1 VRLDTS
7 ILLVNFHSD
16 RFSMAASGPGLWPL
30 ATACQSNGR
39 CATGRYFQVIGNIH
53 DIESYFGIDNALS
66 LNTQIFLS
74 HWGHLAIIFLW
85 VSGNLFHIGWNGN
98 YELWVKNPIATM
110 PIAHG
115 IWDPHFG
122 LSIGDRAAT
131 TCGAAHAPC
140 SHSTCQWAAATCAYS
155 SGGSDYA
162 VVLSY
167 SGIYNWLYAS
177 GFSSVFHLYNFV
189 VACELLAVISLL
201 LGKVHLIYLE
211 DMLQWS
217 WQSHGVVGFTS
228 NLEPLAAKDTD
239 TKVGPIFIWP
249 FRLFLACFDLSGLRL
264 NFHIGVMI
272 GFSSIAWCGHLVHVA
287 IPVSRGMHLGGLTT
301 QWSMSLYPLYTG
313 NWVSYSL
320 DVVGAGSQEYQYGC
334 CDLQG
339 RCDLPILTFLG
350 GLKSDT
356 ASLYLTDIA
365 HHHLAVGV
373 LFVWAGH
380 VYSSF
385 YKGFG
390 HRIRDVLFVNGNSGS
405 MISSLGKS
413 LHLQLSLA
421 LAGLSVIT
429 SVVAQH
435 IYSLAPYPYL
445 SYDSVTFVALYVHH
459 SWIASFLMMGSFA
472 HAGIFLIRDYTV
484 NVATTGPDKYKQGR
498 SYAFDLQ
505 DVIYR
510 ILAHKAA
517 IISHLSWICLWLGF
531 HTLGLY
537 IHNDTVV
544 AFGEPEKQILIE
556 PVFAQIIQGSYC
568 QSFGSFL
575 LPLGP
580 GDLLAHHA
588 IALGLHVTVLILL
601 KGSLDGR
608 GSKLMPDKI
617 HFGYGFAC
625 DGPGRGGTCDI
636 SAWDSFYLATFW
648 MLNTNAWVIFY
659 FHWKHLTLNTAFQFD
674 ESSTYLN
681 GWFRDYLW
689 FNSASLIRGYDA
701 LGANDLSVWAWT
713 FLGAHLCWATG
724 FMFLIS
730 WRGYWQELI
739 DIILVMHLKT
749 PILYDLWNGGIYTPL
764 ALSIVQAR
772 FIGLAH
778 FSAGFIFTY
787 AAFVLG
793 ATA

>member
-1 VRLDTS
+1 MRLETQNIVTHVTHSSTLRS
-7 ILLVNFHSD
+7 ICSLH
-16 RFSMAASGPGLWPL
+16 
-30 ATACQSNGR
+30 QSNGR

-115 IWDPHFG
+115 ILDPHFG
-122 LSIGDRAAT
+122 LSISD
-131 TCGAAHAPC
+131 
-140 SHSTCQWAAATCAYS
+140 AYS
-155 SGGSDYA
+155 SGGSDYV

-189 VACELLAVISLL
+189 IVCELLAVISLL
-201 LGKVHLIYLE
+201 LGKVHLICLE

-217 WQSHGVVGFTS
+217 WQSHRIVGFTL
-228 NLEPLAAKDTD
+228 NLEPETIRLYKKLALD
-239 TKVGPIFIWP
+239 TKVFIWP

-272 GFSSIAWCGHLVHVA
+272 GFFSIAWCGHLVHVA
-287 IPVSRGMHLGGLTT
+287 IPASRGINAY
-301 QWSMSLYPLYTG
+301 WSFVSMSLYPFYTG

-320 DVVGAGSQEYQYGC
+320 DVDNQA
-334 CDLQG
+334 
-339 RCDLPILTFLG
+339 ILTFLG

-365 HHHLAVGV
+365 HHHLAVGI

-380 VYSSF
+380 VYSSL

-390 HRIRDVLFVNGNSGS
+390 HRIRDVLFVNGNSGL

-445 SYDSVTFVALYVHH
+445 SYDSVIFVALYVHH
-459 SWIASFLMMGSFA
+459 SWIASFLIMGSFA
-472 HAGIFLIRDYTV
+472 HAGIFLIRDYTINMAV
-484 NVATTGPDKYKQGR
+484 VFTHLHTLCMGCC
-498 SYAFDLQ
+498 
-505 DVIYR
+505 VCR

-601 KGSLDGR
+601 KGSLDAR

-701 LGANDLSVWAWT
+701 LGANDLSVWAWL
-713 FLGAHLCWATG
+713 FLAAHLCWATG

-739 DIILVMHLKT
+739 DIILYMHLKT
-749 PILYDLWNGGIYTPL
+749 PILYDLWNGGIYTPV

-772 FIGLAH
+772 FIGLVH
-778 FSAGFIFTY
+778 FATGFILTY
-787 AAFVLG
+787 SSFVVG
-793 ATA
+793 ATS